1 MKAMVVSDFMIAKK
15 YLIQQLITASIV
27 GVFIAIM
34 LETPYVVAP
43 AVGVMIPFSL
53 SIVILSLDERAD
65 WQQFRLALPLTRAD
79 IIRGRYASL
88 ALISLAGVVG
98 GLLVT
103 FLLVALAHAV
113 PSVPQ
118 LASLLVDYS
127 WQAIAFAC
135 VASLVII
142 LLMLSLIMPLF
153 SRFGMTK
160 GVRYLPLVVV
170 FAVVIGFQVGGNSVP
185 AEFLSNVGNLL
196 ETPAGTAAVAAGTLA
211 VVAALY
217 AASAALSVKL
227 YAKREL

>member
-103 FLLVALAHAV
+103 FLLVALAHA
-113 PSVPQ
+113 
-118 LASLLVDYS
+118 SLLVDYS

-170 FAVVIGFQVGGNSVP
+170 FAVVIGFQVGGNSAP
-185 AEFLSNVGNLL
+185 AEFLSNVSDLL

>member
-113 PSVPQ
+113 
-118 LASLLVDYS
+118 LLVDYS

-170 FAVVIGFQVGGNSVP
+170 FAVVIGFQVGGNSAP
-185 AEFLSNVGNLL
+185 AEFLSNVSDLL

>member
-127 WQAIAFAC
+127 GRRLPSR
-135 VASLVII
+135 ASPAW
-142 LLMLSLIMPLF
+142 SSSCSCSPSSCPC
-153 SRFGMTK
+153 SRG
-160 GVRYLPLVVV
+160 
-170 FAVVIGFQVGGNSVP
+170 
-185 AEFLSNVGNLL
+185 
-196 ETPAGTAAVAAGTLA
+196 
-211 VVAALY
+211 
-217 AASAALSVKL
+217 SA
-227 YAKREL
+227 

>member
-135 VASLVII
+135 VASLV
-142 LLMLSLIMPLF
+142 F

-185 AEFLSNVGNLL
+185 AELLSNVGNLL